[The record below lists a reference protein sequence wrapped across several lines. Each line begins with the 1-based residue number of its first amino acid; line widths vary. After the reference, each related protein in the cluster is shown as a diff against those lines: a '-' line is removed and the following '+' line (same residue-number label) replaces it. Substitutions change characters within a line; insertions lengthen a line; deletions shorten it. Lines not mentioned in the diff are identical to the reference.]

1 MLPAFALVEICVLCC
16 ICVAASIVTLLAC
29 TPISPFFKFV
39 GAQSPARLNKCC
51 CYSLRSNKYLSVCLQ
66 ILSTFGDLALQ
77 LGEHFEKFIETV
89 KRMLSQAMHLSVMQ
103 AQNSQDDDFL
113 DYNNELRIGILE
125 AYSGIFQGLGTGTSP
140 LYWL

>member
-1 MLPAFALVEICVLCC
+1 M
-16 ICVAASIVTLLAC
+16 
-29 TPISPFFKFV
+29 
-39 GAQSPARLNKCC
+39 
-51 CYSLRSNKYLSVCLQ
+51 
-66 ILSTFGDLALQ
+66 STFGDLALQ

>member
-1 MLPAFALVEICVLCC
+1 MF
-16 ICVAASIVTLLAC
+16 LL
-29 TPISPFFKFV
+29 
-39 GAQSPARLNKCC
+39 L
-51 CYSLRSNKYLSVCLQ
+51 LLQ

-77 LGEHFEKFIETV
+77 LGDSFEKYLETV

-125 AYSGIFQGLGTGTSP
+125 AYSGIFQGLGSGKGKLMQLLLVCGSRCCLHTVYMALAVLYCNESFNPSFYTSFHCHCS
-140 LYWL
+140 